1 MAARDAVVDRVWGDF
16 KSLCS
21 SLRTA
26 KGEKGFKAA
35 VERLQDFM
43 SDDLHRQLVHR
54 WRSWGLVLNDLLRVV
69 KEELSKYLYPGASGR
84 KRKVTA
90 KMTSKKEPQ
99 LGYWHYLRTE
109 LEAAHVAGDGPV
121 LHFDPN
127 GRECLRQLFAFS
139 ALVVGSDSS
148 SEYERE
154 FETRVETE
162 AWRTIEVIAQFR
174 VYCAV
179 LDKNELTDVLELAL
193 GLLER
198 SSSRGLFDNT
208 ATAAVRARAI
218 QLLLKNCP
226 FELHEFLPA
235 LLEKFAE
242 WFGSIEPNAIL
253 DSLTVAVIL
262 LETLT
267 DLMRAYF
274 ASIGPSMLKYGV
286 KVLKFIARS
295 WGFLPNGLR
304 GYPAEFIMQFLELYR
319 YNADG
324 VPNCKHLVPATLLKE
339 MKMLVKIVV
348 NASELNR
355 MVAHVQSARGSVIGR
370 AKSVLIDFDDQGMRH
385 LACAA
390 DIIFHHD
397 RLVSDRITEGEQS
410 DEVSE
415 YSVGDKR
422 PRSTTT
428 TLAWETVVENV
439 CGGPRAE
446 GDLMT
451 AASLSMVSPSY
462 LSVGPSQLRGVGA
475 SQLETKQPFDSASW
489 LLLLLSVLTRH
500 GDYYITNRIGDL
512 MLVMKKLGNM
522 LVVKEMGKQQSAALQ
537 TLIQLANLSAQYREE
552 CGDNFDEH
560 WTFVWHSLL
569 RPELPYA
576 RATEGVGLDRGQAG
590 DAVLTLLNCCVS
602 FGLVPIEAIEARS
615 SELWDLPAFRKPTS
629 ELLTATKPRAE
640 SLSPYART
648 SMASTCALL
657 SFLLHV
663 QLPPSDGIPTRPI
676 QGGDSFD
683 SGEEI
688 FENEGVSVHSRLL
701 RSVFDQL
708 QTQIFRR
715 DSAPFT
721 GRSASASMKTDMQT
735 EVSSVVYASA
745 IRAFF
750 PQTTVAAP
758 TRETIFLPELIRKL
772 AARSLEECESEL
784 TGGELSGFGVS
795 FCMHESGLEYLSQPF
810 SASEDVGPAAFS
822 PVIQAFVNE
831 AANSPGLGWSGG
843 LKTDAIKP
851 ENHFEGLAIGLVLA
865 VLFAG
870 EESSASQRRSSDR
883 LRVIPLLKRFLAIA
897 ADYLKPAVMEHT
909 RRTQYASEKMMH
921 ILMKFHAVI
930 LILQGRRTLETCS
943 HPSADPVELRT
954 PSDLRLSIR
963 NIVNA
968 LEELLASFSGAG
980 GAENPDTA
988 NRPFRTTIFLSQ
1000 VLTVLRL
1007 AGLLYEKRK
1016 SQQSEA
1022 APVLLLQCAK
1032 KHLETFAGHSLK
1044 SSLRMARTAELQ
1056 CLQVFFRFTSTEFET
1071 FEDISMNGTVD
1082 EDMSVRVAAAQSLQ
1096 SMLFMYPE
1104 GGPQVF
1110 RDCFERLK
1118 SLLPGLGA
1126 AKLQPGGCE
1135 PGWCMDACLSVLLS
1149 LYVCAC
1155 SSHAVLPEVLAAFV
1169 GLASSTDSL
1178 YATGTPSII
1187 SGWLRA
1193 IAEFYGYSG
1202 VSSLLEDHFCHL
1214 WHQHIAASMQPAA
1227 ENDENDPEY
1236 PKGEPAAPRP
1246 HAKVLLGQFPLSAL
1260 LGEECDAN
1268 TQQAFLMGKIDVIL
1282 PVAVL
1287 HDSIAWH
1294 GEEAMTTEERFEF
1307 VDELVT
1313 LCVRCEDSDDTQTA
1327 ELRSTA
1333 AEQLTTDLFALPF
1346 ILQSYPDPTLHELAL
1361 RMLAVAEA
1369 RAQTS
1374 ALSFSHLGHITSK
1387 MARFTVWDIIQAG
1400 SDQLSHSELWKKALA
1415 AMKGKYSGFDWKL
1428 LNLAELL
1435 CDFHVLLLRTE
1446 RFDPQVTRAVE
1457 CFQIFVTEIRDALVT
1472 NPVLQRLLL
1481 SICFQSIK
1489 HLTIKDRKEVGSILT
1504 LLIRETCECF
1514 MKNADTFGKYLGFV
1528 VQEIS
1533 EILACCD
1540 AAVQPENDAAPIST
1554 DSKRRLTLT
1563 GDDQAKMEWVI
1574 FAVCNNMASGLGK
1587 YVLELDLVPKGISA
1601 SLDKL
1606 NGLITGSRKL
1616 ATTSASQPDDDAS
1629 MVALGEH
1636 IFRTGSANREHQ
1648 AKQQIERFI
1657 DKENA
1662 RGLRFYNP
1670 LPTSGSLGTRNHT
1683 SEGHCRDVQLVG
1695 PSQQRAESSATIRLS
1710 VVARNIGALRGSSNA
1725 TKQLYAKLAHALLYL
1740 SAEGDG
1746 STYAASLADALG
1758 ALGALDANE
1767 YELSPGNQRG
1777 ELSRLYKRHFHRSA
1791 LRETKTTFTLA
1802 MQESLLA
1809 YLSSLLFERK
1819 TMEKAD
1825 PAVLQEALKTLKS
1838 LLSIDTFKALE
1849 RCRDNR
1855 LKAFLNP
1862 FKNSSPSNWSSS
1874 PLLVTPAS
1882 QSGGN
1887 RRSFPRTTQQHVE
1900 LWASVN
1906 KIGFDSWV
1914 CCLTSYLASQSSDL
1928 VLKACSALVAIRTDM
1943 AVFLFPFV
1951 LESILGV
1958 SKRGGELSR
1967 LAKTVNQGIRF
1978 ILTGK
1983 RNEGG
1988 DTAMTSGPQTLNA
2001 VSSQPLEVVQLVVHT
2016 INFLRETEK
2025 AHFVESNGNIQQSPA
2040 VGKGKLRAQPPV
2052 TDQHQLNEPAYGCVA
2067 DVDLLTVAVAAVRVK
2082 MPYSAMQ
2089 YVEMWLEKQHGGAI
2103 PSLST
2108 LEDEEVGNTLRDILV
2123 AAYSFDN
2130 NTDGIYGVND
2140 GRTLGSQLVKYNR
2153 EGEYA
2158 KALPLYD
2165 VSLQFSD
2172 PHSGGRTA
2180 SDPPRFVEGML
2191 MSLQTLGYKHLLE
2204 GYLQSAQQ
2212 EAKSSTSAGPAT
2224 VYSQAMKHKYELAWK
2239 NLQWEAVLPGLSS
2252 SQTAWQT
2259 QRTSSHWHQQTLF
2272 RALRAIAHDD
2282 FPYLQHVTTTA
2293 KCQILQ
2299 SVQLSLRSFESTQ
2312 DSYTALLRL
2321 QSIREIEELA
2331 EQMGRAQQDRG
2342 VPVISAEIRTGFTA
2356 SSSSLRHMTSTPTG
2370 FEAMPLFNRWQ
2381 QRYAQIHND
2390 FDKSES
2396 LLALEEALLQVSQP
2410 SDSVQVLT
2418 KLYLNLAA
2426 FSRKA
2431 GRVAVAYRALTKL
2444 EQLDQQGHLG
2454 TYEKMQWKLQKAKLL
2469 WSQQEGRSAIWMAK
2483 KMRSE
2488 LAMHLKDTSLSSG
2501 QTSSLELLH
2510 VAVLTI
2516 TGKWIASQRSESSQV
2531 IIEEYFQ
2538 KATELVNS
2546 MDPAAV
2552 SERVMDAAKAHFALA
2567 EYMADMYQQ
2576 VGARVTSRE
2585 WLAGK
2590 AVADARRQELAE
2602 CLAMDEEKRRENQAH
2617 IHALNKEVVYDSEE
2631 RSKVEASVDQFL
2643 TGALYSYGKG
2653 LSLSPRAELDMVFRV
2668 LSLWFNNQNKPHVNR
2683 VVQDE
2688 VIHVVPSYKFVPLS
2702 YQIISRVSG
2711 NSGTDTFQTVLSNLV
2726 MKLSE
2731 QHPHHTLVQLIALKN
2746 SGDVEGK
2753 GALQFRTNVGE
2764 AKSDGAKAFLAQLR
2778 KTEQAELLESLDIL
2792 ANAYLQLALF
2802 DTRAYH
2808 KTGKKIALTD
2818 VPILGLNPTKTSAT
2832 TSFDQCLRDRTRRSK
2847 GAVMPAVLTAHLAP
2861 RADMDY
2867 SAVVRVLSFAPL
2879 FSITDSGIHRPKII
2893 YCQGSDGRR
2902 YKQLVKG
2909 HDDTRQDLV
2918 IEQAFETVNQ
2928 FLAEEHAT
2936 RKRKLRL
2943 RTYRVVP
2950 LSPIAG
2956 VLEWVENTMPWGS
2969 YLVGRSGNKLSAHER
2984 YHPQEW
2990 KHANCRAKLKNAPN
3004 KLAAFSEIQANFTP
3018 VFHHFF
3024 LEKYPDAAEWYSRRL
3039 AYVQSVAV
3047 TSIVGYI
3054 LGIGDRHSQNILIH
3068 EDTGELVHIDFGVVF
3083 DQGMAL
3089 FTPETV
3095 PFRLTRDMVDGMGVS
3110 GVDGVFSRCCEATL
3124 QLLRKKSASVV
3135 TILEVFV
3142 HDPLYRWTLSPLK
3155 ALRIQ
3160 EGEQDGGS
3168 AVSSRKRRV
3177 SRGSGIVDESSS
3189 MDDTQPVEGNKTEA
3203 NSSDAAARA
3212 LIRVKQKLQG
3222 YEDPNGNALSIEGQ
3236 VKHLMSA
3243 AQNPHNLC
3251 NLFPGS
3257 NQEESTRTM
3266 GCMQSVPIEEPSVPD
3281 TAAAPAPEAPA
3292 VTVPAATDDDP
3303 PTELAR
3309 RRVFATS
3316 PKPLPSLEKKSQM
3329 LATAYSPRGATD
3341 LWEDGTIASV
3351 RIPRESLHVRRMIGS
3366 GTFTEVYLASYKSW
3380 LVALKMLVPERRR
3393 SEAHVNT
3400 LLAGAKLMATIEHP
3414 YIVWLMGVAWDSPT
3428 DLCLVSE
3435 YMEGGNLRTLLD
3447 SYAAGGRP
3455 VGFNRQKVTIALH
3468 VAYALTYLH
3477 SLKPPVLRRDLDSS
3491 KILLLQH

>member
-1 MAARDAVVDRVWGDF
+1 MAAARDAAVDRVWGDF
-16 KSLCS
+16 KALCS

-54 WRSWGLVLNDLLRVV
+54 WRGWGLVLTDLLRVV
-69 KEELSKYLYPGASGR
+69 KEELSKYLYPGAGGR
-84 KRKVTA
+84 KRKITA

-148 SEYERE
+148 SEYDRA

-179 LDKNELTDVLELAL
+179 LDKSELTDVLELAL

-198 SSSRGLFDNT
+198 SSLGSLFDNT

-242 WFGSIEPNAIL
+242 WFGSIGPQAIL
-253 DSLTVAVIL
+253 DSLMVAVIL
-262 LETLT
+262 LEALT
-267 DLMRAYF
+267 DLTRAYF

-286 KVLKFIARS
+286 KVLKFIERS

-319 YNADG
+319 RLDDG
-324 VPNCKHLVPATLLKE
+324 SF
-339 MKMLVKIVV
+339 VV
-348 NASELNR
+348 D
-355 MVAHVQSARGSVIGR
+355 G
-370 AKSVLIDFDDQGMRH
+370 F
-385 LACAA
+385 
-390 DIIFHHD
+390 
-397 RLVSDRITEGEQS
+397 
-410 DEVSE
+410 
-415 YSVGDKR
+415 
-422 PRSTTT
+422 
-428 TLAWETVVENV
+428 
-439 CGGPRAE
+439 AE
-446 GDLMT
+446 
-451 AASLSMVSPSY
+451 
-462 LSVGPSQLRGVGA
+462 LSVGKTIAIER
-475 SQLETKQPFDSASW
+475 
-489 LLLLLSVLTRH
+489 
-500 GDYYITNRIGDL
+500 DL
-512 MLVMKKLGNM
+512 MLVMKKLGDM
-522 LVVKEMGKQQSAALQ
+522 LVVKEIGKRQSAALQ

-552 CGDNFDEH
+552 CANNFDEH
-560 WTFVWHSLL
+560 WMFVWHSLL

-602 FGLVPIEAIEARS
+602 FDLVPIEAIEARS

-629 ELLTATKPRAE
+629 EFSTATKPRAE

-663 QLPPSDGIPTRPI
+663 QLPPSEEIPTRPI

-683 SGEEI
+683 SGEGI
-688 FENEGVSVHSRLL
+688 FENEGASVHSRLL
-701 RSVFDQL
+701 RSVFDEL
-708 QTQIFRR
+708 RTQIFR
-715 DSAPFT
+715 SEVAPFT
-721 GRSASASMKTDMQT
+721 GRSASASMKIDMQT

-745 IRAFF
+745 LRAFF

-772 AARSLEECESEL
+772 AARSFEECESAL

-810 SASEDVGPAAFS
+810 PPSEDVGPAAFS
-822 PVIQAFVNE
+822 PVIQAFVND
-831 AANSPGLGWSGG
+831 AASSPGLGWSSG
-843 LKTDAIKP
+843 LKTDATRP
-851 ENHFEGLAIGLVLA
+851 QNHFEGLAIGLVLA
-865 VLFAG
+865 VLFAS
-870 EESSASQRRSSDR
+870 EEGSTSQRRSSDR
-883 LRVIPLLKRFLAIA
+883 LHVIPLLKRFLAIA

-909 RRTQYASEKMMH
+909 RRTRYASEKVMH

-930 LILQGRRTLETCS
+930 LILQGRKTLETCS
-943 HPSADPVELRT
+943 HSSADPVELRT

-968 LEELLASFSGAG
+968 LEELLASFSGAD
-980 GAENPDTA
+980 GAEDPDTA
-988 NRPFRTTIFLSQ
+988 NRPSMISRSLSGLWCFRVILMLKKDSGLACVTKFAMEVHFELDFLLAVAVLLCGVAGSNSLDLFVKLVDFAATEAFRDSRKLATRAADSFRTTIFLSQ

-1016 SQQSEA
+1016 RQQSEA
-1022 APVLLLQCAK
+1022 VPVLLLQCAK

-1044 SSLRMARTAELQ
+1044 SSLRVARTAELE

-1071 FEDISMNGTVD
+1071 FEDISMDGTVD
-1082 EDMSVRVAAAQSLQ
+1082 EDMSVRVAAARSLQ
-1096 SMLFMYPE
+1096 SMLYMYPE

-1110 RDCFERLK
+1110 RDFFERLK
-1118 SLLPGLGA
+1118 SLLPGFEA
-1126 AKLQPGGCE
+1126 AKLQSGGCE
-1135 PGWCMDACLSVLLS
+1135 PGWCMDACLSVLSS

-1155 SSHAVLPEVLAAFV
+1155 SSHAVLPEVLVAFV
-1169 GLASSTDSL
+1169 GLASSADSL
-1178 YATGTPSII
+1178 YAAGTPSII

-1202 VSSLLEDHFCHL
+1202 VASLLDDHFYHL
-1214 WHQHIAASMQPAA
+1214 WHQYIAANVRPAA
-1227 ENDENDPEY
+1227 ENDENDPEN
-1236 PKGEPAAPRP
+1236 PKGEPAVPRP
-1246 HAKVLLGQFPLSAL
+1246 HAKVLLEQFPLSAL

-1268 TQQAFLMGKIDVIL
+1268 TQQAFLMEKIDVIL

-1294 GEEAMTTEERFEF
+1294 GEEAMTAEERFEF
-1307 VDELVT
+1307 VDELVA
-1313 LCVRCEDSDDTQTA
+1313 LCFHCEDSDDSQTA
-1327 ELRSTA
+1327 QLRSTA
-1333 AEQLTTDLFALPF
+1333 AEQLTTDLFALSF

-1361 RMLAVAEA
+1361 RVLAVAEA

-1415 AMKGKYSGFDWKL
+1415 AMKGKYSGFDWEL
-1428 LNLAELL
+1428 INLAELL

-1446 RFDPQVTRAVE
+1446 RFDPQVARAVE
-1457 CFQIFVTEIRDALVT
+1457 CFHIFVVEIRDALVA

-1489 HLTIKDRKEVGSILT
+1489 HLTIKSRKEVGSTLT

-1514 MKNADTFGKYLGFV
+1514 MKNTDTFGKYLGFV

-1540 AAVQPENDAAPIST
+1540 AAVQLENGATPIST
-1554 DSKRRLTLT
+1554 DSKPRLTLT

-1657 DKENA
+1657 DKENV

-1670 LPTSGSLGTRNHT
+1670 LPTSGSLDTRNRT
-1683 SEGHCRDVQLVG
+1683 SEGHCRDMQLVG

-1710 VVARNIGALRGSSNA
+1710 VVARSIGALRGSSNA
-1725 TKQLYAKLAHALLYL
+1725 TKQLYAKFAHALLYL

-1746 STYAASLADALG
+1746 STHAVSLADALG

-1767 YELSPGNQRG
+1767 YELSPGDQRG

-1819 TMEKAD
+1819 TGEKAD

-1838 LLSIDTFKALE
+1838 LLSIDAFKALE

-1874 PLLVTPAS
+1874 PLLKVTPAR

-1887 RRSFPRTTQQHVE
+1887 RQSFPRTTQQHVE
-1900 LWASVN
+1900 LWASAN
-1906 KIGFDSWV
+1906 KVGFDSWV

-1958 SKRGGELSR
+1958 SQRGGELSR
-1967 LAKTVNQGIRF
+1967 MAKTVNQGIRF

-1983 RNEGG
+1983 RNEGS
-1988 DTAMTSGPQTLNA
+1988 DTAMTSGPQTLNT
-2001 VSSQPLEVVQLVVHT
+2001 VSSQPLEVVQLVVHS

-2025 AHFVESNGNIQQSPA
+2025 ARFVESNGNSQHNPA

-2052 TDQHQLNEPAYGCVA
+2052 TDQHQPNEPAYGCVA
-2067 DVDLLTVAVAAVRVK
+2067 DVDLLAVAVAAVRVK

-2123 AAYSFDN
+2123 AAYSFDS

-2140 GRTLGSQLVKYNR
+2140 GRTLESQLVKYNR

-2172 PHSGGRTA
+2172 PHSGGRTT

-2212 EAKSSTSAGPAT
+2212 EAKSSTSVEPAT

-2259 QRTSSHWHQQTLF
+2259 QRMSSHSHQQTLF

-2293 KCQILQ
+2293 KGQILR
-2299 SVQLSLRSFESTQ
+2299 SVLLSLRSFESTQ

-2331 EQMGRAQQDRG
+2331 EQMGRVPQDPG
-2342 VPVISAEIRTGFTA
+2342 VPVISAEIRTGFTT
-2356 SSSSLRHMTSTPTG
+2356 SSSSLRHVTNTPTG

-2410 SDSVQVLT
+2410 SDSVQVLA

-2431 GRVAVAYRALTKL
+2431 GRVAVAYRALIKL

-2488 LAMHLKDTSLSSG
+2488 LVMHLKDTSLSSG

-2702 YQIISRVSG
+2702 YQIISRISG
-2711 NSGTDTFQTVLSNLV
+2711 SSGTDTFQTVLSNLV

-2808 KTGKKIALTD
+2808 KTGKKIALAD
-2818 VPILGLNPTKTSAT
+2818 VPILGLNPTKTSTT

-2893 YCQGSDGRR
+2893 YCQGSDGQR

-2928 FLAEEHAT
+2928 FLTEEHAT

-2956 VLEWVENTMPWGS
+2956 VLEWVANTMPWGS
-2969 YLVGRSGNKLSAHER
+2969 YLVGRSGSKLSAHER

-3004 KLAAFSEIQANFTP
+3004 KLTVFSEIQANFTP

-3189 MDDTQPVEGNKTEA
+3189 MDDTQPMEGNKTEA

-3236 VKHLMSA
+3236 VKHLVSA

-3251 NLFPGS
+3251 NLFPG
-3257 NQEESTRTM
+3257 
-3266 GCMQSVPIEEPSVPD
+3266 
-3281 TAAAPAPEAPA
+3281 
-3292 VTVPAATDDDP
+3292 
-3303 PTELAR
+3303 
-3309 RRVFATS
+3309 
-3316 PKPLPSLEKKSQM
+3316 
-3329 LATAYSPRGATD
+3329 
-3341 LWEDGTIASV
+3341 
-3351 RIPRESLHVRRMIGS
+3351 
-3366 GTFTEVYLASYKSW
+3366 
-3380 LVALKMLVPERRR
+3380 
-3393 SEAHVNT
+3393 T

-3435 YMEGGNLRTLLD
+3435 YMEGGSLRALLD
-3447 SYAAGGRP
+3447 SYAADGRP

-3468 VAYALTYLH
+3468 VAYALTHLH

-3491 KILLLQH
+3491 KILLTSALEAKLAACSGLSESMHRTMGTDFKRVIWRAPEVLLGDRFDASVDVFSFGVVLSELDTHMLPYSRAIEQNTGTSRNTPDIAMLQMIATGSVHVEFSAAGLPALTALGEACVSINPKERPTAAKVLSKLQEILALGLQKVNTNEIKVGDT